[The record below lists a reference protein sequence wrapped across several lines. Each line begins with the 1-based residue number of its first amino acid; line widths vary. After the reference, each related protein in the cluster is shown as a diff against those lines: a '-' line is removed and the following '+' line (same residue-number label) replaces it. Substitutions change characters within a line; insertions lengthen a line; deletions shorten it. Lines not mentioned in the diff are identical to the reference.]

1 MISVIVRSHPIV
13 ITIHQLKPR
22 QRLTD
27 APPAPKVMSG
37 KRFRVQPPRV
47 QPEILNI
54 ALAVGHWAAA
64 TGTAVLM
71 IAGCTLWAR
80 LVLGCVIWPTLLAA
94 AFVASS
100 F

>member
-1 MISVIVRSHPIV
+1 M
-13 ITIHQLKPR
+13 
-22 QRLTD
+22 TD
-27 APPAPKVMSG
+27 VLPAPKVMSG

-54 ALAVGHWAAA
+54 ARAVGHWAAA

-71 IAGCTLWAR
+71 FAGCTLWAR

>member
-1 MISVIVRSHPIV
+1 MTHA
-13 ITIHQLKPR
+13 L
-22 QRLTD
+22 
-27 APPAPKVMSG
+27 PALKVMSG